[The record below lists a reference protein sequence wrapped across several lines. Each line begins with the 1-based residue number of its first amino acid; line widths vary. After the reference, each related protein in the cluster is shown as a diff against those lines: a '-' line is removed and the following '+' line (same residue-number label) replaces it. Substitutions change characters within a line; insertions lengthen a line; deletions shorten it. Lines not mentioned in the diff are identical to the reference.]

1 MGVTDQVISLIK
13 NNPYRL
19 KTYFMKTNGIL
30 RTLLAAL
37 VVSWSAMGCSP
48 VKEYQKMNLNDS
60 EMELAARKTQKFE
73 TSFQMYREG
82 ASGANGGKNGG
93 GCGCN

>member
-1 MGVTDQVISLIK
+1 
-13 NNPYRL
+13 
-19 KTYFMKTNGIL
+19 MKTNGIL